1 MKLLLTFLGAKFCTF
16 FFLLFLTKTCLHTY
30 PIFFSDLIESQTDII
45 FLSYVWECL
54 NICHF
59 VIFNMLFSYQR
70 KSLMPNS
77 FKISTLIC
85 LFWLNQK
92 YIVWTIWDAFLIHPE
107 WSWYKTGQLPCSNA
121 TVITVSSWRLPYSN
135 RCNCRLLQTITVSN
149 LSNYR
154 LHMQF

>member
-1 MKLLLTFLGAKFCTF
+1 MYIFLST
-16 FFLLFLTKTCLHTY
+16 FLTKTCLHTY

-45 FLSYVWECL
+45 FLSYVLECL

-77 FKISTLIC
+77 FKILTLIC
-85 LFWLNQK
+85 FFWLNQK

-107 WSWYKTGQLPCSNA
+107 WSWYKTRQLPCSNA

-135 RCNCRLLQTITVSN
+135 RYDYRLLVTITVSY
-149 LSNYR
+149 LGNYR